1 MSAVHQVPLPPV
13 RPQDGAKAGA
23 SVCVWLTLEP
33 NPPRREQWAQYPGC
47 PTPVTP
53 APQGEALQVIQD
65 SLGGS
70 ECSHGCSWRELACA
84 ALPAG
89 THAPLC
95 SLAGSHI
102 SAGYHARLGGQG
114 SAPQIPWEASQHSW
128 CMLCP
133 CPSPPSK
140 KLQLQQTSKPPGSR
154 WAARSRPNHLR
165 PARRDLKPGSRKG
178 QHPRPSLLSEQP
190 QSLSGVWGDMSCQRT
205 LRNRDPTSLK
215 VPLPRKGHLAAA
227 PAPQGPLG
235 PRRLHL
241 LTFGPGG
248 VGAGAV
254 G

>member
-1 MSAVHQVPLPPV
+1 MGLSA
-13 RPQDGAKAGA
+13 ATAAAG
-23 SVCVWLTLEP
+23 V
-33 NPPRREQWAQYPGC
+33 
-47 PTPVTP
+47 
-53 APQGEALQVIQD
+53 
-65 SLGGS
+65 
-70 ECSHGCSWRELACA
+70 
-84 ALPAG
+84 
-89 THAPLC
+89 C
-95 SLAGSHI
+95 SLASGDPRPPLLPCRQPHQSRV
-102 SAGYHARLGGQG
+102 YHARVGGQG
-114 SAPQIPWEASQHSW
+114 SAPQIPWDASQHSR

-165 PARRDLKPGSRKG
+165 PARRDLKPGSRRG
-178 QHPRPSLLSEQP
+178 QHPGPSLLSEQP

-215 VPLPRKGHLAAA
+215 APLPRKGHLTAA

-235 PRRLHL
+235 TRRLHL